1 MPRPM
6 LLVISPA
13 KSLDF
18 SAPAAPVEPTAPQ
31 LANDIARLSEVTRK
45 LSVRQVRKLM
55 DLSDDLASLNHARF
69 QALGGAADHERR
81 PAVLAFNGDVYRGL
95 QARDLDTDALAW
107 AQDRLRILSGL
118 YGVLRPLDAIEPY
131 RLEMGV
137 RLRTARGKSLYDF
150 WGDRIARQLDAD
162 ADGAPIIN
170 LASQEYFTA
179 AARPALKSRV
189 ITCHF
194 REEKA
199 GTSRIISFFAK
210 RARGLMARYAID
222 HRLEDAEALKGFDLE
237 GYSFRPER
245 SDQNDWTFAR
255 QAVS

>member
-1 MPRPM
+1 M

-18 SAPAAPVEPTAPQ
+18 TAPPVEIAPSAPLLSADT
-31 LANDIARLSEVTRK
+31 ARLSEVTRK
-45 LSVRQVRKLM
+45 LSVRQVKTLM

-69 QALGGAADHERR
+69 QALGQAADDARL

-95 QARDLDTDALAW
+95 RARALDADALAW
-107 AQDRLRILSGL
+107 TQGRLRILSGL
-118 YGVLRPLDAIEPY
+118 YGLLRPLDAIEPY

-150 WGDRIARQLDAD
+150 WGDRIARALDEA
-162 ADGAPIIN
+162 AGEAPIVN

-179 AARPALKSRV
+179 ARRPALKSRV

-199 GTSRIISFFAK
+199 GQSRIISVFAK

-222 HRLEDAEALKGFDLE
+222 RRIEDAQALKDFDLE

-245 SDQNDWTFAR
+245 SGETDWTFAR
-255 QAVS
+255 PAVTP